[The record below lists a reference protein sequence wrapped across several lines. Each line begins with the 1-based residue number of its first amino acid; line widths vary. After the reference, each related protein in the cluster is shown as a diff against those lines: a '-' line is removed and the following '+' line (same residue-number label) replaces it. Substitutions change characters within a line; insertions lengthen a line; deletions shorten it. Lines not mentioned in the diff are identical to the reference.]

1 MTVIDTK
8 QITKAKYS
16 LQESTF
22 NLDPVEAEL
31 IAASLSGDQ
40 RAAHRLYT
48 RYVNAMYHTVI
59 RMVPKV
65 AEAEDV
71 LQDAFIQVFQKLDTF
86 KGDSTLGAWIK
97 RICVNMALNHLRKAG
112 RVSFL
117 ALETADLEAQPA
129 KQEEESSG
137 FPMDVKVIHRSIKEL
152 PEGCRVVF
160 SLHLLEGYQH
170 QEIAEI
176 LGISVSTSKTQYR
189 RARQLLRDKLNAK
202 S

>member
-1 MTVIDTK
+1 MTIIDTK

-22 NLDPVEAEL
+22 HLDPEEAEL
-31 IAASLSGDQ
+31 ISASLKGDQ
-40 RAAHRLYT
+40 RAAHRLYG

-59 RMVPKV
+59 RMVPQR

-71 LQDAFIQVFQKLDTF
+71 LQDAFVQVFQKLHTF

-97 RICVNMALNHLRKAG
+97 KICVNMSLNHLRKAG
-112 RVSFL
+112 RVSFM
-117 ALETADLEAQPA
+117 ALETANLEAKPA
-129 KQEEESSG
+129 DQGEDANE
-137 FPMDVKVIHRSIKEL
+137 FPMDIKLIHQRIKAL

-170 QEIAEI
+170 REIAEI
-176 LGISVSTSKTQYR
+176 LNISESTSKTQYR
-189 RARQLLRDKLNAK
+189 RARQLLREKLKAK
-202 S
+202 